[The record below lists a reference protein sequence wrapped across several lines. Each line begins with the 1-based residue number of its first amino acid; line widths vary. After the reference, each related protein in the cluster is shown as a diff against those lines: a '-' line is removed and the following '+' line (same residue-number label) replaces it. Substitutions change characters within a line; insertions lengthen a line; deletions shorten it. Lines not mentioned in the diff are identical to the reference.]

1 MRKVAYVFFFI
12 LLVVAIIVIIGGN
25 PLLFFNQSPQ
35 ATHSKV
41 DVGFVVLNQSEELQR
56 VNFEDVAPNVL
67 YVGFNPEDST
77 AEKTAQ
83 NTSETTHIQLIRGF
97 NLDATGNASSWIFVV
112 RQPEQVSL
120 VTYDHYGETVN
131 NWQGKYPEK
140 EIIISQIITPRQLFE
155 RNREQIFPTPLAIT
169 TESRE
174 LALAEDKY
182 YLTVTGQGKTRHL
195 VFDAKTGALTS
206 SND

>member
-12 LLVVAIIVIIGGN
+12 LLVLAIVVMIGGN
-25 PLLFFNQSPQ
+25 PLSFFYSSQQ

-41 DVGFVVLNQSEELQR
+41 NIGFVVLNQSNEFKR
-56 VNFEDVAPNVL
+56 VNFEEIIPNVP
-67 YVGFNPEDST
+67 YVGINREEST
-77 AEKTAQ
+77 SVNSTK
-83 NTSETTHIQLIRGF
+83 TTHIQLIRGY
-97 NLDATGNASSWIFVV
+97 NLDATGNASSWIFVI

-120 VTYDHYGETVN
+120 VTYDRSGEKVDT
-131 NWQGKYPEK
+131 WLGRYPEK
-140 EIIISQIITPRQLFE
+140 EIIINQIITPRKLFE
-155 RNREQIFPTPLAIT
+155 KNREQIFKTPQAIT

-174 LALAEDKY
+174 LALAEGNY
-182 YLTVTGQGKTRHL
+182 YLTITGQGKTRSL